1 MLSLKATRTVSL
13 IMRGILGARIF
24 IFHEHLDYLW
34 LDVFGYHSLSV
45 LVVLYDARSWSIM
58 FIGRL
63 VGTWYEGAE

>member
-34 LDVFGYHSLSV
+34 LDVFGYHSLPV
-45 LVVLYDARSWSIM
+45 LVVRRSLMVDVYWP
-58 FIGRL
+58 FGRYS
-63 VGTWYEGAE
+63 WYEGAE